1 MKRKIDFE
9 NDDFLKSSWYYKLF
23 SFFLYW
29 FFAAPVLLVIKN
41 IFLRVKIKGKANYKK
56 IKKHGGIIVC
66 NHIHPFDAPMIAVSI
81 IPTRMKIASLEQ
93 NFYTPIVG
101 TLIKGLG
108 ALPVPKDL
116 KYMKSSL
123 NTFADLAKNG
133 KKVLIFPEGH
143 LIKYC
148 PNMRVFKTGAF
159 RAALLAGVPI
169 IPMCYTYPEG
179 KRLTLNILPA
189 VYPKLGEDHKELT
202 ARVYNIMNAF
212 FTQEMSQKS
221 IKQLYEQEDEIRV
234 GQIEDEFYT
243 QRHA

>member
-1 MKRKIDFE
+1 MKRRIDFDH
-9 NDDFLKSSWYYKLF
+9 DDFIKLSWYYKLF

-29 FFAAPVLLVIKN
+29 FFAAPVLLVIIK

-56 IKKHGGIIVC
+56 IKKCGGVIVC
-66 NHIHPFDAPMIAVSI
+66 NHVHPFDAPTIAMSI

-108 ALPVPKDL
+108 ALPIPKDL
-116 KYMKSSL
+116 KHMKSSL
-123 NTFADLAKNG
+123 NTLADLAKKG

-143 LIKYC
+143 LIKHC
-148 PNMRVFKTGAF
+148 PNMRDFKTGAF
-159 RAALLAGVPI
+159 RVAMLAGVPI

-189 VYPKLGEDHKELT
+189 VYPKLGEDRKELT
-202 ARVYNIMNAF
+202 ARVYNIMNGF
-212 FTQEMSQKS
+212 FTQEMSKKA
-221 IKQLYEQEDEIRV
+221 IKQLHEQEDEIRV
-234 GQIEDEFYT
+234 EQLEDEFFT